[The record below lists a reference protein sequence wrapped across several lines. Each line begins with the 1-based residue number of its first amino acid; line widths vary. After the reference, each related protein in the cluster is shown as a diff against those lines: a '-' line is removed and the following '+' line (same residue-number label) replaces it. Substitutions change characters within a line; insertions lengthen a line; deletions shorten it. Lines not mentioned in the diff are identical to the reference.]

1 MKELALILVDECGD
15 DMEYGR
21 WEIPANL
28 DDDLM
33 ELWKDKKVSKMF
45 EDYPEASG
53 WYWMDYNE
61 IQHRAMMA
69 VHDLF
74 F

>member
-33 ELWKDKKVSKMF
+33 ELWKDKKVEKMF
-45 EDYPEASG
+45 DEYPEASG
-53 WYWMDYNE
+53 WYWMDYSE

-69 VHDLF
+69 VHELF